1 MQTVFLV
8 FDIPTIIEENEN
20 ESEVSEALFLILDE
34 REKILLKTVIKHR
47 KKLSNGNPYASL
59 FYLIE
64 IYLL

>member
-1 MQTVFLV
+1 M
-8 FDIPTIIEENEN
+8 IEEAIEL
-20 ESEVSEALFLILDE
+20 EIDE

-64 IYLL
+64 ISWILAHQSEKDSIRIFFR